1 MYFKSFIWFFV
12 SSEIIYWWLPC
23 YTLTLNSFHQLQNNG
38 SMHILTVSKTQFILR
53 HFRTIVFPWKCT
65 GFASILPD
73 MMSSQLGDVVVH
85 GSDWLLTQA
94 GLARMTDGLIISHIT
109 IWLLFIMVVITPSKY
124 INHGSKL
131 LICLV
136 ASLRIHYICKG

>member
-1 MYFKSFIWFFV
+1 MYFKRFIWNFV

-23 YTLTLNSFHQLQNNG
+23 YILTLNSFHQLRKNG
-38 SMHILTVSKTQFILR
+38 SMHILTVSKTQFLLR
-53 HFRTIVFPWKCT
+53 HFQPIVFPWKRT
-65 GFASILPD
+65 GFASILAD
-73 MMSSQLGDVVVH
+73 MMSSQLGDIVVH

-94 GLARMTDGLIISHIT
+94 GLARVTDGLIISHIT

-124 INHGSKL
+124 INHRSIL
-131 LICLV
+131 LTCLD